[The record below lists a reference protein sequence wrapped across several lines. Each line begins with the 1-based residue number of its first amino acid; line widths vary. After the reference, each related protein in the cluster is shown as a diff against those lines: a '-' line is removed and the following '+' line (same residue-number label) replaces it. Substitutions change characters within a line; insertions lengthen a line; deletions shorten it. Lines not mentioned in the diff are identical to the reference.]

1 MTFQKFGTPVQQEA
15 AFEIEK
21 KKKPKLKRILQRKLL
36 KRLKRKP
43 LLISG
48 IIH

>member
-21 KKKPKLKRILQRKLL
+21 KKKAQTEEGSTEETPKETQEET
-36 KRLKRKP
+36 P
-43 LLISG
+43 TN
-48 IIH
+48 